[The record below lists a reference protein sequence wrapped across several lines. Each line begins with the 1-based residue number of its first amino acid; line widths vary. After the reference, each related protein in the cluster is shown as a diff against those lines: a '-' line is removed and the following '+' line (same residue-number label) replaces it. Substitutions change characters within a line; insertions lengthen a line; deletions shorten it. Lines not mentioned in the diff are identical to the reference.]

1 LIILLLLFTKQTDFN
16 LSGVN
21 YQFNQET
28 MTMTIEKGILNKQ
41 VDEGKVTA
49 QEALEIMLPINEANQ
64 LWKMNIYLISLFAAV
79 FIALFF
85 TPLRPKRYL
94 KWYMLV
100 YFILLAIFI
109 IWDISIHKDLTGK
122 IFIILKDLG

>member
-1 LIILLLLFTKQTDFN
+1 
-16 LSGVN
+16 
-21 YQFNQET
+21 
-28 MTMTIEKGILNKQ
+28 MTIEKGVWNKR
-41 VDEGKVTA
+41 VDERQVTT
-49 QEALEIMLPINEANQ
+49 QEALEVMLPINEANQ
-64 LWKMNIYLISLFAAV
+64 LWNMNIYLIALFAAV

-85 TPLRPKRYL
+85 TPLRPKRYF

-100 YFILLAIFI
+100 YFILLATFI

>member
-1 LIILLLLFTKQTDFN
+1 M
-16 LSGVN
+16 SGVN